1 MRRNRTFP
9 RGAAPCAALIAPYGL
24 MADQA
29 KPPTSSK
36 RCFVRVRATD
46 IVARTNLTRVLIV
59 SFERAGHEAEYPIC
73 QNGEQVWS
81 GAISIFANFAELQ
94 AGHQLIVSDESL

>member
-1 MRRNRTFP
+1 MR
-9 RGAAPCAALIAPYGL
+9 CAYCALR
-24 MADQA
+24 ADGGPGEA
-29 KPPTSSK
+29 PTSSK
-36 RCFVRVRATD
+36 RCFVRVRPTD